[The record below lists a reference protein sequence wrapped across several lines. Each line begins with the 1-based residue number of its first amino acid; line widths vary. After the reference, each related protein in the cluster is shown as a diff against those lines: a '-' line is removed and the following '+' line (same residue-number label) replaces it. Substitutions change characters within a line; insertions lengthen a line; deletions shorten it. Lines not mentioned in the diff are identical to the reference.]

1 MRTKKT
7 TSNFAVPFCWNKNLF
22 VLQIVLWPGRDR
34 QRNTASR
41 VELTSQ
47 LTVASSPGGKQD
59 YYNRKGFPSIQL
71 QLVVDD
77 NLYIISALRA
87 ILAVL
92 MMAAYLRTVHFVES
106 WTLDSCRWSR
116 MDLLLATVLIHLNQD
131 WLLLSAT
138 EAI

>member
-1 MRTKKT
+1 MPHDEDPDDKLMKFRPSCGGVQPVVHSDIRNSN
-7 TSNFAVPFCWNKNLF
+7 TS
-22 VLQIVLWPGRDR
+22 Q
-34 QRNTASR
+34 
-41 VELTSQ
+41 LTSQ

-77 NLYIISALRA
+77 NPYIISALRA

-106 WTLDSCRWSR
+106 WTLDSCR
-116 MDLLLATVLIHLNQD
+116 
-131 WLLLSAT
+131 
-138 EAI
+138 